1 MDDEFFR
8 YIQERL
14 DNEARKHRAMYSQN
28 MLDGYLNICGFWVYA
43 PEPDQKS
50 VRFGT
55 EEYMDKLWLQE
66 IGIKS

>member
-1 MDDEFFR
+1 MDDEWFR
-8 YIQERL
+8 YIQESIA
-14 DNEARKHRAMYSQN
+14 NQRAKIDAMS
-28 MLDGYLNICGFWVYA
+28 MSVPRWEDFW
-43 PEPDQKS
+43 PEPDQHS